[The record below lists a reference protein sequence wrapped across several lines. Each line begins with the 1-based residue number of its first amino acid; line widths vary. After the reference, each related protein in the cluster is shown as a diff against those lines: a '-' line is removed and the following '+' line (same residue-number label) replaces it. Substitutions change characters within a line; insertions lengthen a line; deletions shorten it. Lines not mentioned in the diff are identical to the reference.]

1 MTQNNTKKS
10 SRNRMFAAAF
20 LGMVG
25 LFSLLGAAST
35 EDFREEVKTANNIAG
50 KEVYSEKD
58 IASSRKTAALGL
70 FGIACTG
77 AAMLLGAR
85 KQR

>member
-10 SRNRMFAAAF
+10 LRNRMFAVTF
-20 LGMVG
+20 LGTVG
-25 LFSLLGAAST
+25 IFSLLGAAGT
-35 EDFREEVKTANNIAG
+35 EDFREEVKTINKKSG
-50 KEVYSEKD
+50 TEVYSEDD
-58 IASSRKTAALGL
+58 IASTRQTAALGL

-77 AAMLLGAR
+77 AAVLLGAR